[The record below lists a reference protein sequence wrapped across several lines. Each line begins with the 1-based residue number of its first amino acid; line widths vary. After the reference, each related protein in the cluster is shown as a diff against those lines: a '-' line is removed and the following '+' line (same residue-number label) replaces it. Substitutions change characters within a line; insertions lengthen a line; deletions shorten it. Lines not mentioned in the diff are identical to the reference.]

1 MEIFTTALDK
11 VGRILIPAKIRR
23 ELSLKP
29 GARIVLL
36 RDGAKI
42 HISTPAMALKEA
54 QDRIA
59 RLVPRNVS
67 LADELIAERRAE
79 ARRESED

>member
-1 MEIFTTALDK
+1 MIDEA
-11 VGRILIPAKIRR
+11 GRILIPARIRR

-29 GARIVLL
+29 GVRIVLF
-36 RDGAKI
+36 RDGGKI
-42 HISTPAMALKEA
+42 YISTPAIALKQA

-67 LADELIAERRAE
+67 LADELIA
-79 ARRESED
+79 

>member
-1 MEIFTTALDK
+1 MEIFTISVDK
-11 VGRILIPAKIRR
+11 VGRILIPARIRR
-23 ELSLKP
+23 ELSLKS
-29 GARIVLL
+29 GATIVLL
-36 RDGAKI
+36 MDGGKI
-42 HISTPAMALKEA
+42 QISTPAMALKEA